1 MIDNLMKL
9 LSVVIWGSIGF
20 SLGFAIIRLS
30 ALAYNNRKDKD
41 YSEPFLIK
49 PDAAV
54 KPKPRKPRNKKQS

>member
-1 MIDNLMKL
+1 MIDHLQSV
-9 LSVVIWGSIGF
+9 LSVVAIASIGF
-20 SLGFAIIRLS
+20 SFALVLIRLS

-41 YSEPFLIK
+41 YSESFPIK